1 MTGEVA
7 RDKGLSEVAIVYA
20 VVEEFPDQDR
30 KVIMTICSKTSVI
43 NCASRIILVNLR
55 TDQWSL

>member
-1 MTGEVA
+1 MTGEFA

-30 KVIMTICSKTSVI
+30 KVIMTVCSQASVI
-43 NCASRIILVNLR
+43 NSA
-55 TDQWSL
+55 